1 MMTKICVTSSGPT
14 LDSMV
19 DPRFGR
25 CAYFIIADPETY
37 DFEAVSNEAAM
48 ASGGAGVRAAQ
59 TVVSKNVEAVLTG
72 SVGPNAFPALQDAG
86 VRILAGVSGTVKS
99 AIEIYSKDGFQ
110 ELTTPG
116 PSNVGKGQGGPGRGL
131 GMGYGGGMGM
141 GRGMGRGSGGG
152 RGRHR
157 GGQNR

>member
-1 MMTKICVTSSGPT
+1 MTKICVTSSGPT

-25 CAYFIIADPETY
+25 CAYFIIVDPGTF

-48 ASGGAGVRAAQ
+48 ASGGAGIRASQ
-59 TVVSKNVEAVLTG
+59 TVASKDVEAVLTG

-86 VRILAGVSGTVKS
+86 IKILSGVSGTVKS
-99 AIEIYSKDGFQ
+99 AIENYKTGTLQ

-116 PSNVGKGQGGPGRGL
+116 PSNVGRGQGGPGRGL
-131 GMGYGGGMGM
+131 GMGYGMGM
-141 GRGMGRGSGGG
+141 GRGMGRGGGG
-152 RGRHR
+152 RGRRR
-157 GGQNR
+157 GGRRW

>member
-1 MMTKICVTSSGPT
+1 
-14 LDSMV
+14 MV

-37 DFEAVSNEAAM
+37 AFEAVSNEAAM

-59 TVVSKNVEAVLTG
+59 TVASLSVDAVLTG
-72 SVGPNAFPALQDAG
+72 SVGPNAFPALQDVG
-86 VRILAGVSGTVKS
+86 IKILAGVSGTVKS
-99 AIEIYSKDGFQ
+99 AIENYNKDGYH

-131 GMGYGGGMGM
+131 GMGYGGGMEM
-141 GRGMGRGSGGG
+141 GRGGG

-157 GGQNR
+157 GGRN

>member
-1 MMTKICVTSSGPT
+1 MTKICVTSSGPA
-14 LDSMV
+14 LESMV

-25 CAYFIIADPETY
+25 CAYFIIADSETY
-37 DFEAVSNEAAM
+37 DFEAVSNDAAM

-59 TVVSKNVEAVLTG
+59 TVASLNVETVLTG

-86 VRILAGVSGTVKS
+86 IKILAGVSGTVKT
-99 AIEIYSKDGFQ
+99 AIENYNNEGFQ

-131 GMGYGGGMGM
+131 GMGRGGGG
-141 GRGMGRGSGGG
+141 GGG

-157 GGQNR
+157 GGRNR